1 MQGLSC
7 SRVRAVPSS
16 CLLPPAR
23 ALSAPQP
30 HFCFSHLIPVSSY
43 VTYCAKENIQRVIET
58 DRMSITKFI
67 RPPLLHFDQCNVTC
81 CCRYLMGV
89 ENFQQIKQ
97 VPSPLTRSL
106 LPPALAVPPVLTYSP
121 ARNRRRHHRMQA
133 APPPPLFAPCSFCDT
148 LPAVVRRQRAADPS
162 QQDIPVDDA
171 TSAARAVSHPSDLP
185 CAA

>member
-1 MQGLSC
+1 MERARMQGLSC
-7 SRVRAVPSS
+7 PRVRAVPSS

-67 RPPLLHFDQCNVTC
+67 RPPLLHLDQCNVTC

-97 VPSPLTRSL
+97 VPSP
-106 LPPALAVPPVLTYSP
+106 P
-121 ARNRRRHHRMQA
+121 
-133 APPPPLFAPCSFCDT
+133 PCSPPH
-148 LPAVVRRQRAADPS
+148 LLYPLS
-162 QQDIPVDDA
+162 
-171 TSAARAVSHPSDLP
+171 
-185 CAA
+185 